1 MLTVVLVLVLVLG
14 TDEGMIGARTD
25 NSVHFGQGG
34 DVELDSKTAKHLLE
48 LMKVGR
54 GDGGYINPGRE
65 KIRKGDI
72 EGGRLENDNQGV

>member
-1 MLTVVLVLVLVLG
+1 
-14 TDEGMIGARTD
+14 
-25 NSVHFGQGG
+25 
-34 DVELDSKTAKHLLE
+34 
-48 LMKVGR
+48 MKVGR